1 MSYIYKIT
9 NTINDKIYVGKT
21 HNSLEKRWKEHLRDS
36 VRFFNRPLY
45 SAMRKYGTD
54 CFKIELIEECARDD
68 AEQREKYWIKYY
80 NSFGDGYNATLGGDG
95 RTYIDSVVVM
105 NLWFEGYSEKQIAQ
119 KLNICVDTVSSILYD
134 NGLTPEEIRKRGF
147 KTIEKE
153 VVQIDPIT
161 NEILNV
167 FPSIAE
173 ANRYLG
179 KQHSGHIAA
188 VCQGKRKTIY
198 GFKWKYL
205 KDMEQ

>member
-1 MSYIYKIT
+1 
-9 NTINDKIYVGKT
+9 
-21 HNSLEKRWKEHLRDS
+21 
-36 VRFFNRPLY
+36 
-45 SAMRKYGTD
+45 
-54 CFKIELIEECARDD
+54 
-68 AEQREKYWIKYY
+68 
-80 NSFGDGYNATLGGDG
+80 
-95 RTYIDSVVVM
+95 M

-198 GFKWKYL
+198 GFK
-205 KDMEQ
+205 

>member
-45 SAMRKYGTD
+45 SAMRKYGTY

-68 AEQREKYWIKYY
+68 SEEREKYWIKYY

-95 RTYIDSVVVM
+95 KTYIDSVAVM
-105 NLWFEGYSEKQIAQ
+105 NLWFEEYNEKQIAE
-119 KLNICVDTVSSILYD
+119 KLNICVDTVSNILYD
-134 NGLTPEEIRKRGF
+134 NGLTSKEIKKRGL
-147 KTIEKE
+147 KVIEKE
-153 VVQIDPIT
+153 VVQIDPTT

-173 ANRYLG
+173 AYRQLG
-179 KQHSGHIAA
+179 KRHSGHIAA

-205 KDMEQ
+205 KDFEQ

>member
-21 HNSLEKRWKEHLRDS
+21 HNSLEKRWQEHLRDS

-45 SAMRKYGTD
+45 SAMRKYGTH

-68 AEQREKYWIKYY
+68 SEQREKYWIKYY

-105 NLWFEGYSEKQIAQ
+105 NLWFEEYNEKQIAQ

-134 NGLTPEEIRKRGF
+134 NGLTPEEIKKRGF
-147 KTIEKE
+147 KTMEKE

-173 ANRYLG
+173 ANRHLG
-179 KQHSGHIAA
+179 KQHSGYIAA
-188 VCQGKRKTIY
+188 VCQGKRKTI
-198 GFKWKYL
+198 
-205 KDMEQ
+205 